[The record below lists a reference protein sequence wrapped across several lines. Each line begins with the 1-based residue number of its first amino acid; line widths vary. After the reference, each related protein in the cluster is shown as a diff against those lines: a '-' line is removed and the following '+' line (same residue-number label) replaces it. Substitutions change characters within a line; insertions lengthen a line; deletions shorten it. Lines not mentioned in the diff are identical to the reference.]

1 MTTAPAP
8 QPPNHDTLTCYT
20 NYRCRRPDCVERYRA
35 RERERNQQKAA
46 GTYTRFIDAAPVRA
60 HVKTLIA
67 AGATPFGIA
76 TRAEVSDNAV
86 RLLLPPAPG
95 SRRTPIRH
103 RVCADNAR
111 KILAVTV
118 EDVTRPYVDA
128 TGTVRR
134 IQALIADGW
143 PMTHLAEPL
152 GLYTK
157 YVWQLLKRADTDSNV
172 QVLATTARRVTEAH
186 EKLRHQ
192 RPTQK
197 GVPRRAVAQARRLAA
212 QRRWAPTSYWAEYA
226 DVIDDPD
233 FAPEYKAT
241 RGELLATEARWFMD
255 TAGLTHDETADRLG
269 VTRDHLQQTLKRH
282 PASYGEAA

>member
-20 NYRCRRPDCVERYRA
+20 NYKCRRTECVERYNA

-46 GTYTRFIDAAPVRA
+46 GTYTRLVDAAPVRA

-76 TRAEVSDNAV
+76 TRAQVSDNAV
-86 RLLLPPAPG
+86 RLLLPATPG

-118 EDVTRPYVDA
+118 EDVAPPHVDA

-143 PMTHLAEPL
+143 PMTHLAGPL
-152 GLYTK
+152 DLWPN
-157 YVWQLLKRADTDSNV
+157 YVWQLLKRARTEPNL
-172 QVLATTARRVTEAH
+172 QVRSSTARKVAEAYEDLRRKQPTRNSVT
-186 EKLRHQ
+186 
-192 RPTQK
+192 
-197 GVPRRAVAQARRLAA
+197 PRSAAQARKMAA
-212 QRRWAPTSYWAEYA
+212 ERRWARTSYWAEYA
-226 DVIDDPD
+226 DVLDDPD
-233 FAPEYKAT
+233 FTPEYKAT
-241 RGELLATEARWFMD
+241 RGELLAAEARWFMV
-255 TAGLTHDETADRLG
+255 TAGLSQEETAVRLG
-269 VTRDHLQQTLKRH
+269 VTKDHLQQTLKRH
-282 PASYGEAA
+282 PASYQEAA